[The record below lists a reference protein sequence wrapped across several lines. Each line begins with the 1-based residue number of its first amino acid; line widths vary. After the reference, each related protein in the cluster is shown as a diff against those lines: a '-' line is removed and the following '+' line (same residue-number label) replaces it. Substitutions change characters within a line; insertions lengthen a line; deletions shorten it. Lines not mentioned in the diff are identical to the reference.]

1 MTDHN
6 VLVHGFEGYV
16 KSGARRV
23 LLLIGEEV
31 HDQARNPQK
40 NHLLAIGAGQEM
52 ASFASEP
59 AALIKNIR
67 DAGGLSFIAHP
78 MDPAAPAFNQSDI
91 SWVDWAARNFT
102 GLEIWN
108 GLSEMKTLI
117 RTKLH
122 GLFYAF
128 FPELVAH
135 GPLQETLRRWDELL
149 LQGRVVG
156 IGGSDAHALHPRL
169 GPVRPVIYP
178 YEFHFRAINTHVIL
192 PQAMTGDVDTD
203 SRLIYE
209 ALAAGHCFVGYDLS
223 RSTRGFRF
231 SAQGRDM
238 AASMGDEIPS
248 ARRRNTAGTRPVLR
262 RNPAYPEREDRAGR
276 SKIHCLGVQRN
287 RSGSLS
293 D

>member
-1 MTDHN
+1 MQEILLNLHMHTIYSDGSGSHREVALAALRSALDAVIVTDHN

-135 GPLQETLRRWDELL
+135 GPLQELSADGT
-149 LQGRVVG
+149 
-156 IGGSDAHALHPRL
+156 S
-169 GPVRPVIYP
+169 
-178 YEFHFRAINTHVIL
+178 FSCRAASL
-192 PQAMTGDVDTD
+192 
-203 SRLIYE
+203 
-209 ALAAGHCFVGYDLS
+209 ALAAQML
-223 RSTRGFRF
+223 TRC
-231 SAQGRDM
+231 
-238 AASMGDEIPS
+238 I
-248 ARRRNTAGTRPVLR
+248 
-262 RNPAYPEREDRAGR
+262 RALAL
-276 SKIHCLGVQRN
+276 CAL
-287 RSGSLS
+287 
-293 D
+293 